1 MIHFIN
7 EKAIP
12 GSGKISREGING
24 KKKIVALGASA
35 MAVVMLL
42 TGCGSD
48 KVDSQT
54 SAPTSETSSEAT
66 TEIEQRIDE
75 LQARVEELES
85 TGITNIGANDTYS
98 VDAWE
103 LFVQDALKNVNGKIN
118 SNDEVKFELALSVL
132 NIDYLDQYGQKVL
145 LKEFDRGT
153 DVEMILNAQYGI
165 SSQIREWNTG
175 LTSTDNYISHTGLL
189 LDATDKEIISQL
201 EELAKEVITLRQNP
215 TAENKARIQQIF
227 DMVYAFINGEGTIDM
242 TIGGQTKAV
251 GELDLTDGAIFA
263 SENIA
268 QTISVLSKD
277 IVSQDKRETMDG
289 KLRSYDILAKV
300 QESIIRYQT
309 IATLDGVDTE
319 IQERIYADY
328 EKSFEIIKGE
338 LSIMSVTE
346 EEAKALYTVTNADF
360 FMDSLESQDVFKLIY
375 KDGFDIREV
384 FNLADSAIEK
394 IVKYNDT
401 RTSANDLYDMGR
413 LVFASQS
420 DYVSLSGYF
429 NNLYNVN
436 SKDSTIAGAAVD
448 IIKGYNQY
456 SSEVTI
462 DYQTYD
468 DEGNVINN
476 SLDKNALSKGAT
488 YVINRGTLYSVKS
501 HASVYGTKADAII
514 PLVDGSQSA
523 LDPYD
528 HLVLAFD
535 GYCADKNIL
544 VYGRYVDESTQGQ
557 K

>member
-215 TAENKARIQQIF
+215 TDENKARIQQIF

-338 LSIMSVTE
+338 LSTMI
-346 EEAKALYTVTNADF
+346 
-360 FMDSLESQDVFKLIY
+360 ESYYHYPQAMKEI
-375 KDGFDIREV
+375 GIPMEQ
-384 FNLADSAIEK
+384 
-394 IVKYNDT
+394 IVK
-401 RTSANDLYDMGR
+401 
-413 LVFASQS
+413 
-420 DYVSLSGYF
+420 
-429 NNLYNVN
+429 
-436 SKDSTIAGAAVD
+436 
-448 IIKGYNQY
+448 
-456 SSEVTI
+456 VTGLTETEI
-462 DYQTYD
+462 
-468 DEGNVINN
+468 EE
-476 SLDKNALSKGAT
+476 L
-488 YVINRGTLYSVKS
+488 
-501 HASVYGTKADAII
+501 
-514 PLVDGSQSA
+514 
-523 LDPYD
+523 
-528 HLVLAFD
+528 
-535 GYCADKNIL
+535 
-544 VYGRYVDESTQGQ
+544 
-557 K
+557 